1 MIQAENHRLRAAESR
16 LVGADWFLARTALRT
31 RNWYWR
37 HAHVPQAVRPD
48 RRPLVQSSDR
58 SRCRGDLVIGQKRPC
73 GKLSATLP
81 RNAETVDLFG
91 RRPRPKFSSSPRC
104 NRLGPGP
111 SRRLPITLHNAGLI
125 ASVTLLPRLADH
137 AATRGCPDHAHEWA
151 TITSPWISSG
161 LTIRP
166 EQARQFPRRRLGP
179 FHADS
184 NSWPAIPISRV

>member
-1 MIQAENHRLRAAESR
+1 MVGRKGLSGSQQAVTYTSRRAGCRQAAEQDGQR
-16 LVGADWFLARTALRT
+16 TGGRPAGRPLARHSAAQRL
-31 RNWYWR
+31 
-37 HAHVPQAVRPD
+37 
-48 RRPLVQSSDR
+48 SS
-58 SRCRGDLVIGQKRPC
+58 
-73 GKLSATLP
+73 
-81 RNAETVDLFG
+81 
-91 RRPRPKFSSSPRC
+91 
-104 NRLGPGP
+104 
-111 SRRLPITLHNAGLI
+111 TLHNAGLI